1 MFLIIDSHP
10 AHKAAKVRRWLDEK
24 PTDRAGRLERF
35 FLPGYSPHLNPDEFL
50 NQDTKQAMKKN
61 RPHDQREMIGQVRS
75 HLQRRQ
81 KQPAIVQRF
90 FHEEHVRY
98 AAAQAIVDVK

>member
-1 MFLIIDSHP
+1 
-10 AHKAAKVRRWLDEK
+10 
-24 PTDRAGRLERF
+24 
-35 FLPGYSPHLNPDEFL
+35 
-50 NQDTKQAMKKN
+50 MKKN

-90 FHEEHVRY
+90 FHEGNTS
-98 AAAQAIVDVK
+98 AACKKISMFGAC